1 MFEVLL
7 DLKLDSFLVNS
18 TGDSAGLANRM
29 STRVLRFSCKK
40 ILSARQ
46 LTEETPSA
54 DFEFLGSSGKKEGAQ
69 ESDKEFDEKFVNYL
83 SSHTTVDISR
93 VTIAY
98 GSAGYCVNP
107 KEGNNGE
114 VGRLFVNEMPNQS
127 NVDVELVLKQDEFD
141 AVWELTTKQQLQ
153 NVIGA
158 LVCFKPKHSGP
169 DAEHKAKHVAGI
181 LSSSLQMLP
190 NA

>member
-18 TGDSAGLANRM
+18 TGDSAGLSNRT
-29 STRVLRFSCKK
+29 STRVLRFSCGK

-46 LTEETPSA
+46 LTEDTPSA
-54 DFEFLGSSGKKEGAQ
+54 DFEFLGSSGKKEDTK
-69 ESDKEFDEKFVNYL
+69 ETDKEFDEKFVTYL
-83 SSHTTVDISR
+83 SSHSTVDISR

-114 VGRLFVNEMPNQS
+114 VGRLFINNLPDQS

-141 AVWELTTKQQLQ
+141 AVWELTTKQQIQ
-153 NVIGA
+153 NVIGT
-158 LVCFKPKHSGP
+158 LVCFKPKHPGS
-169 DAEHKAKHVAGI
+169 DINHIAKHVAGV
-181 LSSSLQMLP
+181 LSCSLQMLP